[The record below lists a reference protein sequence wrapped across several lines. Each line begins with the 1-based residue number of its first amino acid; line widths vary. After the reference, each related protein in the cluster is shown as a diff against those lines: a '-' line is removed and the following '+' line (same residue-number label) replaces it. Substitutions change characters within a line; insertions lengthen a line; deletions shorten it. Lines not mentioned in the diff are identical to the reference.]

1 MKPTYKPN
9 EEVYVNRLAYLF
21 RKPKIGDVIIIKGI
35 PRHIRQAPRQEAG
48 RHDKQVPR
56 QRAGRQDKL
65 IIKRIDHFSK
75 QGYFLLGD
83 NKNKSTDSR
92 HFGVIKKQDI
102 VGKILG

>member
-21 RKPKIGDVIIIKGI
+21 RKPKIGDVIVIKGI
-35 PRHIRQAPRQEAG
+35 PRQIRQAPRQEAG
-48 RHDKQVPR
+48 RH
-56 QRAGRQDKL
+56 DKL

-83 NKNKSTDSR
+83 NKSKSTDSR